1 MLCANNTTIICNN
14 DTIAANFEDST
25 TQFVPLEFQATT
37 KNVILA
43 VVLTI
48 LDVVT
53 IFGNLL
59 VLLSFVIERRL
70 LQPFNLYIL
79 NLAVTDFFV
88 AITAMTFY
96 TLDTLL
102 GYWPF
107 GRIMCGV
114 WIYFDF
120 AMTFASVFTL
130 VAISVDRFWCVTW
143 AIHYRTHNNRFRTA
157 MVLVFIWFSVI
168 AIWTP
173 PFIGDRLQ
181 HNEDHF
187 CIWEPSDNLE
197 FVIFVAIVGHY
208 IPCLMMVFLVMR
220 RQATIFAANSQA
232 RTQTAVSTVK
242 LTVNSAEHSERIG
255 EPSGNSAILN
265 EEGNRDHLRVEEIS
279 QGPYR
284 STETTQTGSHDQF
297 QATSQFGGS
306 AYGNERLPPR
316 KTGRRKRQKER
327 SNSRERRI
335 FITLTYVLSSYLICW
350 FPFYIAFDMY
360 AWAPDLVPAEMYT
373 FFFWVTYVNSTLN
386 PFIYAYTSKEFRDA
400 FIKVFKTLYKC
411 KI

>member
-1 MLCANNTTIICNN
+1 MTGVANNTTYFE
-14 DTIAANFEDST
+14 DTIAVNFGNIDTE
-25 TQFVPLEFQATT
+25 FVPPDFQVTA
-37 KNVILA
+37 KKIILA
-43 VVLTI
+43 VVLT
-48 LDVVT
+48 LMDLLT

-59 VLLSFVIERRL
+59 VLLSFAIERRL

-143 AIHYRTHNNRFRTA
+143 PIHYKKYNNQSFYRLF
-157 MVLVFIWFSVI
+157 VV

-173 PFIGDRLQ
+173 PFIADRLQ

-187 CIWEPSDNLE
+187 CIWEPSDNRE
-197 FVIFVAIVGHY
+197 FVIFVALIGHY
-208 IPCLMMVFLVMR
+208 IPCLMMMFSYMRVLYVMR
-220 RQATIFAANSQA
+220 SQALKVAANTDTSLQNPSS
-232 RTQTAVSTVK
+232 VSTVRTCVATTATLQNVNDC
-242 LTVNSAEHSERIG
+242 LT
-255 EPSGNSAILN
+255 LN
-265 EEGNRDHLRVEEIS
+265 DN
-279 QGPYR
+279 
-284 STETTQTGSHDQF
+284 TQTQYLSVGRNNVDS
-297 QATSQFGGS
+297 ASTSQSKICPKG
-306 AYGNERLPPR
+306 
-316 KTGRRKRQKER
+316 KTTNTLKTYKSRRNPITKER
-327 SNSRERRI
+327 GGNVRERRI

-350 FPFYIAFDMY
+350 FPFYIVFDTY
-360 AWAPDLVPAEMYT
+360 AWAPELIPGDLYT
-373 FFFWVTYVNSTLN
+373 FFFWMTYLNSTLN
-386 PFIYAYTSKEFRDA
+386 PFIYAYTSKEFRQA
-400 FIKVFKTLYKC
+400 FMKVLRYVYRC
-411 KI
+411 RP